1 MPQQMQVL
9 DSQLQLK
16 NIKRLLNGEINGV
29 KLPVSDIT
37 REIILIEVACLEVG
51 LESGGVPDAINK
63 VAELV
68 KSVRRYAGAE

>member
-1 MPQQMQVL
+1 MPEQMQVL

-16 NIKRLLNGEINGV
+16 NIKKLLNGEIIDV
-29 KLPVSDIT
+29 KLRVSETT
-37 REIILIEVACLEVG
+37 REILLIEVACLEVG

-68 KSVRRYAGAE
+68 KAVRRYAGAE